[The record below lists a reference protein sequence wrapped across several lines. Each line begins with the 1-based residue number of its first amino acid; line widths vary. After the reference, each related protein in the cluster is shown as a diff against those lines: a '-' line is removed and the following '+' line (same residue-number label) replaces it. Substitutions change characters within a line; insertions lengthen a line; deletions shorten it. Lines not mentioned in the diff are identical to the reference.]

1 MIDVRADLIKLQH
14 TELKIAA
21 FGCIKEIPIWFPLLF
36 SLLAV

>member
-14 TELKIAA
+14 TELKMTA
-21 FGCIKEIPIWFPLLF
+21 FGRIREMPIWFPLLF